1 MKLYY
6 KRVDFRVMSHCF
18 NLSTLSTIFQNQK
31 AVWLLANQHSKVGVG
46 GRSGGRGKQIAN
58 WAFWATIKN
67 FCVKVMYTQCLCSSQ
82 LTMQLRQAKQVWDE
96 PCYAREAKRRLSNV
110 SYIKN
115 FAKVIWNIFQIA
127 ISSSLGQPKQ
137 VWDYGYVVL
146 GKQIGSRAP
155 SISSQSPTPPP
166 PLNTEPQPSPLLSP
180 LYILPPQSCCQ

>member
-31 AVWLLANQHSKVGVG
+31 AGWLLANQHSKVGVG
-46 GRSGGRGKQIAN
+46 RRSVGRGKQIAN
-58 WAFWATIKN
+58 WAIWATIKN

-96 PCYAREAKRRLSNV
+96 PCYVREAKRRLSNV

-115 FAKVIWNIFQIA
+115 FCK
-127 ISSSLGQPKQ
+127 
-137 VWDYGYVVL
+137 GYMKYIPNRYLILTGPTKAGVVL
-146 GKQIGSRAP
+146 WLCCARETNRK
-155 SISSQSPTPPP
+155 SSTINQ
-166 PLNTEPQPSPLLSP
+166 LSP
-180 LYILPPQSCCQ
+180 PRHHHH